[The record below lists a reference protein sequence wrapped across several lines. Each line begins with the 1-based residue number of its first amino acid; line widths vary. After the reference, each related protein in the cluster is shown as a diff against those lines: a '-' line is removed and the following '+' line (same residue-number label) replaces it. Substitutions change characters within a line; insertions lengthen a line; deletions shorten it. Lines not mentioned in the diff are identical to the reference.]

1 MQETPTMTRERAIQ
15 LAADQGDT
23 VTSVLGAVMVKAITR
38 EEGGGIMARERAEG
52 RLYDATVSM
61 HGVEVTI
68 CKSSGSDGASIVFI
82 DTAIDDVNDD
92 GTLGTPRVDDDEGDE
107 AA

>member
-1 MQETPTMTRERAIQ
+1 
-15 LAADQGDT
+15 
-23 VTSVLGAVMVKAITR
+23 
-38 EEGGGIMARERAEG
+38 MARERAEG

-92 GTLGTPRVDDDEGDE
+92 GTPTCRVYLNDDHIYVGTPRVDDDEGDE